1 MDPGRLTSGYYL
13 EAISLGGVP
22 LSKLW
27 ADLED
32 YDVIFAYFRV
42 RFRVEVWFYSSKT
55 CLILLIFSL
64 IIISLSLSGCNI
76 P

>member
-32 YDVIFAYFRV
+32 YDVIFP
-42 RFRVEVWFYSSKT
+42 
-55 CLILLIFSL
+55 ILK
-64 IIISLSLSGCNI
+64 
-76 P
+76 